1 MSLQPSIVLFL
12 GAVVPSAVGCG
23 AEADCC
29 GPPTPQT
36 LAVEVVASG
45 LSSPLALT
53 APDGDGRQFVVE
65 QPGRIRIIRD
75 TLFTQPFLDIT
86 TIVQRGGERGLL
98 GLAFHPSYGSNG
110 LFFVYY
116 TNNSGDTRVVRY
128 SASADPD
135 VADPASA
142 STILSVVQP
151 FSNHNGGG
159 LEFGPDGFLYI
170 ALGDGG
176 SAGDPNGNG
185 QDSTTLLGSILR
197 IDVDAGSPYA
207 IPTDN
212 PFAGHP
218 TARPE
223 IWAYG
228 LRNPWRFSFDVTTD
242 QLYVGDVGQNQWEEI
257 DVVARVTTNA
267 YNFGW
272 NPTEGAHC
280 FQSTGCDM
288 SGFTLPAFEYDHSE
302 GCSVTGGHVYR
313 GSAIDGLQGTYFY
326 SDYCSGWL
334 RSFRMSGGAATED
347 REWNV
352 AIAGQV
358 LSLGEDADGELY
370 VLSDNGTVYRIVP
383 GS

>member
-53 APDGDGRQFVVE
+53 APGGDGRQFVVE

-151 FSNHNGGG
+151 FSNR
-159 LEFGPDGFLYI
+159 GPQSLT
-170 ALGDGG
+170 AHRSVPRKTASL
-176 SAGDPNGNG
+176 
-185 QDSTTLLGSILR
+185 
-197 IDVDAGSPYA
+197 
-207 IPTDN
+207 
-212 PFAGHP
+212 PFK
-218 TARPE
+218 
-223 IWAYG
+223 
-228 LRNPWRFSFDVTTD
+228 
-242 QLYVGDVGQNQWEEI
+242 
-257 DVVARVTTNA
+257 VAVMYDCMAKTNA
-267 YNFGW
+267 MSANT
-272 NPTEGAHC
+272 PT
-280 FQSTGCDM
+280 
-288 SGFTLPAFEYDHSE
+288 
-302 GCSVTGGHVYR
+302 
-313 GSAIDGLQGTYFY
+313 
-326 SDYCSGWL
+326 
-334 RSFRMSGGAATED
+334 
-347 REWNV
+347 
-352 AIAGQV
+352 
-358 LSLGEDADGELY
+358 
-370 VLSDNGTVYRIVP
+370 
-383 GS
+383 